1 MWVVQSS
8 AMELYQLYTLDP
20 ELCCWQEI
28 FCIYAT
34 RDVHR
39 DVQSTGNNLDHV

>member
-1 MWVVQSS
+1 MWVVQPS
-8 AMELYQLYTLDP
+8 AMEWYQLCALDP
-20 ELCCWQEI
+20 ELCCRQEI

-34 RDVHR
+34 RYVHR